1 MADSASENEEET
13 SKKGEKRTQ
22 DGYEEDSG
30 SSTDAQSVA
39 SDESFDEDMVSFF
52 AFVKSRNALSGRL
65 FSGTCKWY

>member
-1 MADSASENEEET
+1 MADSASENEET

-30 SSTDAQSVA
+30 SSTDTDAQSVA

-52 AFVKSRNALSGRL
+52 FLCQIKKCVVWTFLMHV
-65 FSGTCKWY
+65 